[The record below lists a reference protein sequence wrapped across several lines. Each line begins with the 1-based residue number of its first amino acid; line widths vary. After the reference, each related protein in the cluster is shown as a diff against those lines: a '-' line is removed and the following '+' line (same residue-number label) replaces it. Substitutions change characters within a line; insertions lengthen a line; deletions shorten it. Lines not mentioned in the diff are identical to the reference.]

1 MLRAAAKVKAA
12 LRIICCNRGYR
23 LSGAEV
29 TAAATAKG
37 EEKMSRFLSGLAVA
51 TCLAAAQTMNAS
63 GVSAKELKVLS
74 EQTATGFGHIESV
87 AYDPAGKALYTSDF
101 GPDLKPADKDG
112 KGKITKVSLDG
123 KILEDTFLPA
133 PGQVLN
139 KPKGIWIKGNR
150 LWVTDIDSVWVFDLK
165 TKAGKKLD
173 LPGITF
179 ANDPTV
185 MGNALYVSDNRSDQL
200 VRVEPAD
207 FLNTKTDPKI
217 TVVFKDK
224 SINPNGVY
232 PGKGGALLM
241 VGLKDKDNPRGI
253 YSMLPGKEPE
263 LISDKI
269 GLLDGLYQMDDGDIL
284 ATDWATGSLFQ
295 WNKTMGMK
303 KLAAD
308 FKGPADFCVIPNA
321 KGLMVVVPD
330 LVKGEMRLVQ
340 LGK

>member
-1 MLRAAAKVKAA
+1 MIKGFSSHLAFS
-12 LRIICCNRGYR
+12 IC
-23 LSGAEV
+23 L
-29 TAAATAKG
+29 
-37 EEKMSRFLSGLAVA
+37 VA
-51 TCLAAAQTMNAS
+51 FQTMGAPGAS
-63 GVSAKELKVLS
+63 SKELKVLS
-74 EQTATGFGHIESV
+74 EQTAGGFGHIESV
-87 AYDPAGKALYTSDF
+87 AYDPSGKVLYTSDF

-123 KILEDTFLPA
+123 KILEDGFLPA
-133 PGQVLN
+133 PGQTLN

-165 TKAGKKLD
+165 TKKGKKLD

-179 ANDPTV
+179 ANDPAV

-200 VRVEPAD
+200 VRIEPAD
-207 FLNTKTDPKI
+207 FLDSKADPKI

-232 PGKGGALLM
+232 PGARGALLT

-253 YSMLPGKEPE
+253 YSIAPGKDPQ
-263 LISDKI
+263 LISDNI
-269 GLLDGLYQMDDGDIL
+269 GMLDGLYLMSNGDIL
-284 ATDWATGSLFQ
+284 ATDWVTGSLFQ

-303 KLAAD
+303 KLATD
-308 FKGPADFCVIPNA
+308 FKGPADFCAFAND

-330 LVKGEMRLVQ
+330 LVKGELRFVQ